1 MIGITKF
8 CSKIMRQ
15 NSDFNPQ
22 NFTQILLKVRK
33 SQKNVL
39 KFLQKT
45 NKKSPNICLYFFLTT
60 FLRQWQ
66 KLGQFFSLVFPDLQF
81 LPYPTKRITFIGR
94 LKYISLI
101 IINFWTKCLNSGHSG
116 YVTCL
121 SRAQNH
127 NAQYVGSP
135 EGSSNS

>member
-8 CSKIMRQ
+8 CSKIIRQ

-33 SQKNVL
+33 SQKNLL

-45 NKKSPNICLYFFLTT
+45 NKKSPNLCLYFFDNFFEAMTKIRAIFFAGISWSSVFT
-60 FLRQWQ
+60 ISNKKNYVYWQ
-66 KLGQFFSLVFPDLQF
+66 IEI
-81 LPYPTKRITFIGR
+81 YFIN
-94 LKYISLI
+94 
-101 IINFWTKCLNSGHSG
+101 NFWTKCLNSGHSG

>member
-66 KLGQFFSLVFPDLQF
+66 KLGQFFFAGISWSLVFTISNKKNYVYWQIEI
-81 LPYPTKRITFIGR
+81 YFIN
-94 LKYISLI
+94 
-101 IINFWTKCLNSGHSG
+101 NFWTKCLNSGHSG